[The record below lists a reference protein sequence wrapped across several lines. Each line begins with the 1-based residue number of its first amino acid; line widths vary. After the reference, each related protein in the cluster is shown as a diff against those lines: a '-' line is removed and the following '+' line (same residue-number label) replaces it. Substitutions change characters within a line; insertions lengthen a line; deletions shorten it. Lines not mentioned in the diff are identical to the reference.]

1 MKRCE
6 LMLLLGGTITA
17 YKGRANSL
25 RADASAPHSIASAMS
40 SSSAAHKRSWILS
53 SGFTGRSR
61 SSRQRFAS
69 SRYLFGVFMAP
80 LTFVYTPSLREAVGA
95 WIYYCPERLPKLL
108 VPEELVMDP
117 TPAPFGGLLDPSAT
131 PVLPKRT
138 SAVC

>member
-25 RADASAPHSIASAMS
+25 RADASAPHSIASAVS

-80 LTFVYTPSLREAVGA
+80 LTFVYTPSLHEAVGA
-95 WIYYCPERLPKLL
+95 WIYSGSIIAYCPERLPKLL
-108 VPEELVMDP
+108 VPDP
-117 TPAPFGGLLDPSAT
+117 VRS
-131 PVLPKRT
+131 VLT
-138 SAVC
+138 ANV